1 MVTLRLDD
9 LLGDRSYYWLAQETG
24 IAYSTIRRLASPKS
38 ERIYYTTLDKLC
50 DALECTPGD
59 CWQGSQFQNANGLE
73 RLRAT
78 LRRLSDQVN
87 SSKY

>member
-1 MVTLRLDD
+1 MVTLRLNE

-24 IAYSTIRRLASPKS
+24 IAYSTIRVLASPRS

-59 CWQGSQFQNANGLE
+59 LLVRVSVSKR
-73 RLRAT
+73 RLRAPP
-78 LRRLSDQVN
+78 
-87 SSKY
+87 